1 MQNIIDFF
9 RENTMVKITFCLSV
23 ISFFLS
29 AYNFVLHLYENHK
42 SLEISFGFMTVIFA
56 STQYVQMNFINKSCK
71 QITISSIK
79 IKSNSGFLNM
89 KNECMLYLESE
100 KKRGETTISE
110 NKSYTSTTPF
120 YIGELGYYSGC
131 FMISESENYLKCG
144 ETIEIIL
151 GTNRGKI
158 KKKITTPDSYSN
170 SKHISGSKMQ

>member
-42 SLEISFGFMTVIFA
+42 NLEISFGFMTKTFV
-56 STQYVQMNFINKSCK
+56 SVQYIQIILINKSCK
-71 QITISSIK
+71 QITVSNIK
-79 IKSNSGFLNM
+79 MKSNSGFLNM
-89 KNECMLYLESE
+89 KNECVLYMESE

-158 KKKITTPDSYSN
+158 KKKITTPDSYSKLKRISV
-170 SKHISGSKMQ
+170 SKLQ

>member
-42 SLEISFGFMTVIFA
+42 NLEISFGFMTKTFV
-56 STQYVQMNFINKSCK
+56 SVQYIQIILINKSCK
-71 QITISSIK
+71 QITVSNIK
-79 IKSNSGFLNM
+79 MKSNSGFLNM
-89 KNECMLYLESE
+89 KNECVLYMESE

-120 YIGELGYYSGC
+120 YIGELGY
-131 FMISESENYLKCG
+131 
-144 ETIEIIL
+144 
-151 GTNRGKI
+151 
-158 KKKITTPDSYSN
+158 
-170 SKHISGSKMQ
+170 

>member
-42 SLEISFGFMTVIFA
+42 SLEISFGFMTGIFA

-89 KNECMLYLESE
+89 KNECMLYLES
-100 KKRGETTISE
+100 KRTSGKDIISRNE
-110 NKSYTSTTPF
+110 SYTSTTPF

-170 SKHISGSKMQ
+170 LKRISGSKMQ

>member
-42 SLEISFGFMTVIFA
+42 NLEISFGFMTKTFTSV
-56 STQYVQMNFINKSCK
+56 QYIQIILINKSCK
-71 QITISSIK
+71 QITVSNIK
-79 IKSNSGFLNM
+79 MKSNSGFLNM
-89 KNECMLYLESE
+89 KNKCVRYMELKEQC
-100 KKRGETTISE
+100 GETIKSE
-110 NKSYTSTTPF
+110 NEFYTSTTPF
-120 YIGELGYYSGC
+120 YICELGYYSGC

-170 SKHISGSKMQ
+170 LKCISGSKIQ